1 MASPIIF
8 SNRSEH
14 FSIWIVLHSI
24 QLTLATA
31 YWSLFNREFYT
42 YNNVYLFVK
51 YFKVSVLLFTLLHGP
66 IFFTKV
72 VIGVVNYIG
81 LIRLNGSE
89 VMDLFEYFFK
99 YYFNLSFFILSF
111 YSFFDKDGE
120 QLFICQLRHQDEINS
135 TCYSENYSKL
145 PLHRVEHEQ
154 DWVSTYKNLYNF
166 SREFRLFIKR
176 YTNVYLLNITMFLS
190 IHFLPAKASSAILGF
205 IAFQTFLDKLGTVF
219 SALLVGILQMLDVH
233 YTIRVLTTF
242 YGAWNLAEDLLI
254 PYFDRVQFA
263 LLERK
268 QWLNT
273 RIGVVF
279 GIGLCYY
286 IAILEIPLIS
296 AVLYSNAIF
305 NMGFLITTFTTEM
318 PDNLKDMATWSIT
331 ESVWD
336 GHTKF
341 LESL

>member
-14 FSIWIVLHSI
+14 FSIWIVLRSV
-24 QLTLATA
+24 QLTLSTA
-31 YWSLFNREFYT
+31 YSSLFNRDFYT

-51 YFKVSVLLFTLLHGP
+51 YLKLSVLLFVLLKGP
-66 IFFTKV
+66 IFFTKLI
-72 VIGVVNYIG
+72 IGVVNYIG
-81 LIRLNGSE
+81 LVRLNATR

-99 YYFNLSFFILSF
+99 YYLNFNYFLLAL

-120 QLFICQLRHQDEINS
+120 QLFMCQLRHQDDIHS

-154 DWVSTYKNLYNF
+154 DWFSTYKNLYNF

-176 YTNVYLLNITMFLS
+176 YTNVYVLNITMFIS
-190 IHFLPAKASSAILGF
+190 INFLPEKISSTVLGF
-205 IAFQTFLDKLGTVF
+205 IAFQTFLDKLGTVV
-219 SALLVGILQMLDVH
+219 SILLVTILQMMDVH

-242 YGAWNLAEDLLI
+242 YGAWNLAEDFLI
-254 PYFDRVQFA
+254 PYFDRVQFTP
-263 LLERK
+263 LERK

-273 RIGVVF
+273 RIGVIF

-336 GHTKF
+336 GHTEF
-341 LESL
+341 LE